1 MYDLKLYFR
10 LILIGIIFVLFCIFV
25 IQNQLAMTTFTIK
38 INERTKAGKAFRAMT
53 ETFLKDAKGIEIVE
67 NAIEKED
74 EIYNPEFVKMIKEA
88 DKRGN
93 YKTINPND
101 LWGSLK
107 LK

>member
-1 MYDLKLYFR
+1 
-10 LILIGIIFVLFCIFV
+10 
-25 IQNQLAMTTFTIK
+25 MTTFTIK

-53 ETFLKDAKGIEIVE
+53 DTFFKDAKGIEITE
-67 NAIEKED
+67 NPILKED

-93 YKTINPND
+93 YTTVNPKD
-101 LWGSLK
+101 LWGSLG

>member
-1 MYDLKLYFR
+1 MVFVE
-10 LILIGIIFVLFCIFV
+10 FVLDFDGIVFAEFCIFV

-53 ETFLKDAKGIEIVE
+53 ETFFKDAKGIEIVE
-67 NAIEKED
+67 KKDEKED
-74 EIYNPEFVKMIKEA
+74 EIYDPEFVKMVKDA

-93 YKTINPND
+93 YTTINPD
-101 LWGSLK
+101 DIWGSLG